1 MSFRRS
7 SCLFFSKNECTEG
20 GNSFLACHSFSVF
33 MSSPAK
39 LQNMHQILPF
49 GRAKCSF
56 DARNPANSYFCKI
69 ALHFM
74 HIFLAFCAG
83 FPIKTAV
90 LKFLLHFLLA
100 ALILFSERQTASQF
114 WNEVLIMLA
123 IIGACGAVYL
133 AGMVFMTVKGM
144 KAWHQ
149 CIETHDIGVVRRDTE
164 MLRIAPY
171 FVDWL
176 SAACLNPSGLVWKC
190 CRRHKAILFWKH
202 IDKHQSMC

>member
-1 MSFRRS
+1 MIPAAVQYGGRDHFSCAAALRIIFLHNLLPPLHDPKTGRPIFCIFLTKIRRFSVSFRRS
-7 SCLFFSKNECTEG
+7 SCLFFSKNECTKG

-33 MSSPAK
+33 ISSPAK

-114 WNEVLIMLA
+114 
-123 IIGACGAVYL
+123 
-133 AGMVFMTVKGM
+133 
-144 KAWHQ
+144 
-149 CIETHDIGVVRRDTE
+149 
-164 MLRIAPY
+164 
-171 FVDWL
+171 
-176 SAACLNPSGLVWKC
+176 
-190 CRRHKAILFWKH
+190 
-202 IDKHQSMC
+202 